1 MCASH
6 ADLNP
11 TNLRRPYTYALY
23 VCLICMP
30 YEYAL
35 YVCLIC
41 MPCMYAL
48 WLVRLCGG
56 FCAAR
61 EGETSGGFCA
71 AREGETG
78 CPSCTPRPQPRGR
91 SSPGRVTLHGAA
103 GRLPSSP
110 AQPRP
115 PASSCGQCVRTGC
128 GGPGRGVWRGGCA
141 RLSAWA
147 ARGPALRD
155 LTCAPACWC
164 MPYMYALFVCL
175 VCIPDMHALYV
186 QAIPERIDHAGG
198 VKGHSRT
205 SPG

>member
-1 MCASH
+1 MYALYVSFKCMPHMCASH
-6 ADLNP
+6 ADLTP

-41 MPCMYAL
+41 MPCIYAL

-78 CPSCTPRPQPRGR
+78 CPSCTPCPQPRGR
-91 SSPGRVTLHGAA
+91 SSPGRVTPHGAA
-103 GRLPSSP
+103 GRLISSP

-115 PASSCGQCVRTGC
+115 PASSCGQCVGTGC
-128 GGPGRGVWRGGCA
+128 GGSR
-141 RLSAWA
+141 AWCV
-147 ARGPALRD
+147 ALR
-155 LTCAPACWC
+155 LCA
-164 MPYMYALFVCL
+164 ALCL
-175 VCIPDMHALYV
+175 GCT
-186 QAIPERIDHAGG
+186 R
-198 VKGHSRT
+198 
-205 SPG
+205 PGPP

>member
-1 MCASH
+1 MP
-6 ADLNP
+6 DM
-11 TNLRRPYTYALY
+11 YALY
-23 VCLICMP
+23 VCIM
-30 YEYAL
+30 AG
-35 YVCLIC
+35 
-41 MPCMYAL
+41 A
-48 WLVRLCGG
+48 LVRGVLCSARRRDKRGVLCSARRRDWLP
-56 FCAAR
+56 FLHTLPAAAR
-61 EGETSGGFCA
+61 PLLTGTSHA
-71 AREGETG
+71 
-78 CPSCTPRPQPRGR
+78 PRG
-91 SSPGRVTLHGAA
+91 SGAPA
-103 GRLPSSP
+103 LVP